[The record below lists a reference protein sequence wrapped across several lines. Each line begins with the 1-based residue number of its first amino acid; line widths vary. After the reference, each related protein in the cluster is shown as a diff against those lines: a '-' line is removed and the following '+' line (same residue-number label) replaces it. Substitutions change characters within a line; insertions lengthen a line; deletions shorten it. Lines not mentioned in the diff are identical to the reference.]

1 MTVGYTGAWQPKA
14 GLLVRD
20 TGQSSKPVSQ
30 SLKVKQMLAK
40 VGNDPTA
47 LNTREMDKQG
57 IHKNIKGFDPENVTP
72 KQLGK
77 LTDFLRSRGL
87 ITDITAMTLLNAG
100 DKFDRFGIQKDPE
113 TKFNALEYFA
123 TQLDTIQT
131 NNLKGNKYANG
142 LIPEYKKAIYVL
154 QNLKVYGQ
162 GGDRPPPPTDKG
174 VSAKA

>member
-20 TGQSSKPVSQ
+20 AGSSGKPVSQ
-30 SLKVKQMLAK
+30 SVKVKQMLAL
-40 VGNDPTA
+40 VGNDPTV
-47 LNTREMDKQG
+47 LNTAEMDKQRL
-57 IHKNIKGFDPENVTP
+57 HKNIKGFDPENVTP

-87 ITDITAMTLLNAG
+87 ISEVTSMTLLNAG
-100 DKFDRFGIQKDPE
+100 DKFDRFGIQKDPDA
-113 TKFNALEYFA
+113 KFNALEYFA
-123 TQLDTIQT
+123 TQLDTI
-131 NNLKGNKYANG
+131 NNNSLKGNKYANT

-154 QNLKVYGQ
+154 QSLKTYGQ
-162 GGDRPPPPTDKG
+162 GGERAPPTDKG